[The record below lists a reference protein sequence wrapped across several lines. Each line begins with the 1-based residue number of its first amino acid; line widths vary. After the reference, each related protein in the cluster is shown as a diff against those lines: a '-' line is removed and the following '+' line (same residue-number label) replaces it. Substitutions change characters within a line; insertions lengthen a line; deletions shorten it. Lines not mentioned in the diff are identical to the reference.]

1 MYMNRAFARHIKRTL
16 KRRSQH
22 DLCRSGHFC
31 DNSRVAFRPSRKFM
45 PQFETW
51 QDVARFDRLAGVA
64 VSTEQVQIKQLHPF
78 QRDIDQ
84 RVVTHL
90 LNKWR
95 EQGIQPSLAQEM
107 PIMVDQNNTILDGHH
122 RWATLKTLISSGDL
136 PARFKV
142 AVRKYAAPAEKL
154 IFIAMNNGFNSGYT
168 YSTAP
173 KKNVYV

>member
-1 MYMNRAFARHIKRTL
+1 MNRAFARHIKRTL

-64 VSTEQVQIKQLHPF
+64 VSTEQVQVKQLHPF
-78 QRDIDQ
+78 QRDIDR

-95 EQGIQPSLAQEM
+95 AHEQSLAQEM
-107 PIMVDQNNTILDGHH
+107 PIMVDENNTILDGHH
-122 RWATLKTLISSGDL
+122 RWATLKKLISSRYL
-136 PARFKV
+136 PADFKV

-154 IFIAMNNGFNSGYT
+154 IFLAMNNGFTSGYT
-168 YSTAP
+168 YRTAP
-173 KKNVYV
+173 KELYV